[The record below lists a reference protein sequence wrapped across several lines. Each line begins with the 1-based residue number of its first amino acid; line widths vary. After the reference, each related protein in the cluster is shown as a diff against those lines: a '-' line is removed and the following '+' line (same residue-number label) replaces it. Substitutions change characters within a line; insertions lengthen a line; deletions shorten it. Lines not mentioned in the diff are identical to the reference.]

1 MSGAKQLQEGSG
13 VEASGEE
20 SAGEMTWEKPAFD
33 SGNPNLKFQNPRLL
47 RKRRTHYNSISHAGV
62 NGLTLA
68 SGNPA
73 SSGDGLLM
81 GTRGP
86 YGKNSR
92 KSRNGFRQT
101 PKKASDKDVWIRVG
115 DELDELELDHDDPD
129 YESEEESPVVIESV
143 KAVLSDEDFEEFFST
158 LVREYYDHCKVEEVI
173 DALKDI
179 AMTSLQRRRL
189 PVLAINLA
197 LQHKMGH
204 CELTSELL
212 SAMCGK
218 VISMSGMQ
226 QGFQLLLDDMPDI
239 VIDVPKAP
247 EYVGRFIARAVAD
260 DILPPKFVQQFK
272 EVNAAMPPAGTSPVV
287 ADTVH
292 PPVRIASRRD
302 SASIADSVGANTRSS
317 SGVSSGCDS
326 NAHMMPSGDA
336 PVNYALQAI
345 NKAEA
350 LLTLSHAY
358 RHLDIVWGIPPNER
372 VTTMLMKQIYCILLE
387 YLRTGSFEDALS
399 SLQELDSPHFHHE
412 LVYQAIL
419 LVLAREA
426 DDHVSDRM
434 LELLDKLC
442 RSVVISFDQLMTGV
456 RRVYAELPELH
467 QDLPIVYVLLERFLR
482 AAVAKGFLPQK
493 LANEMPANPR
503 KRYVS
508 EGDGFRKTAPTDRV

>member
-1 MSGAKQLQEGSG
+1 MSGTKQLQEGSC
-13 VEASGEE
+13 VDASGEE

-33 SGNPNLKFQNPRLL
+33 NEAPNLKCQNPRLL

-68 SGNPA
+68 SGNST
-73 SSGDGLLM
+73 SSGDGLLVT
-81 GTRGP
+81 TRGP

-101 PKKASDKDVWIRVG
+101 SKKASDKDVWIRVG

-129 YESEEESPVVIESV
+129 YESEEEVSPVVIESV

-158 LVREYYDHCKVEEVI
+158 LVHEYYDHCKVEEVI
-173 DALKDI
+173 DGLKDV
-179 AMTSLQRRRL
+179 AMTPLQRRRL

-260 DILPPKFVQQFK
+260 DILPPKFVQQCK

-287 ADTVH
+287 ADTAH

-302 SASIADSVGANTRSS
+302 SASISESVGANTRSS
-317 SGVSSGCDS
+317 SGVSSGCNS
-326 NAHMMPSGDA
+326 SAHATSSGDA
-336 PVNYALQAI
+336 PANYALQAI

-434 LELLDKLC
+434 LELLDTLC
-442 RSVVISFDQLMTGV
+442 RSVVISFDQLTMGV
-456 RRVYAELPELH
+456 KRVYAELPELH

-493 LANEMPANPR
+493 LANEMPS
-503 KRYVS
+503 K
-508 EGDGFRKTAPTDRV
+508 

>member
-1 MSGAKQLQEGSG
+1 MSGTKQLQEGSG

-20 SAGEMTWEKPAFD
+20 SAGEMTWEKPDFD
-33 SGNPNLKFQNPRLL
+33 SENPNLKSQNPRLL

-68 SGNPA
+68 SGNSP
-73 SSGDGLLM
+73 SCGDGLLM
-81 GTRGP
+81 STRVP

-101 PKKASDKDVWIRVG
+101 PKKTSDKDVWIRVG
-115 DELDELELDHDDPD
+115 DELDELELDCGDPD
-129 YESEEESPVVIESV
+129 YESEEENPVVIETV

-158 LVREYYDHCKVEEVI
+158 LVHEYYDHCNVEEVI
-173 DALKDI
+173 DGLKDI
-179 AMTSLQRRRL
+179 AMTPLQRRRL

-197 LQHKMGH
+197 LQQKMGH

-272 EVNAAMPPAGTSPVV
+272 EVNAAMPPAGISPVV
-287 ADTVH
+287 ADTAH

-302 SASIADSVGANTRSS
+302 SASIAESVGANTRSS
-317 SGVSSGCDS
+317 SGISSGCDGS
-326 NAHMMPSGDA
+326 AHMTPSGDA

-387 YLRTGSFEDALS
+387 YLRTGNFEDALS

-412 LVYQAIL
+412 LVYQAIF

-442 RSVVISFDQLMTGV
+442 RSVVISFDQLVTGV
-456 RRVYAELPELH
+456 KRVYAELPELH

-482 AAVAKGFLPQK
+482 AAVVKGFLPQK

-508 EGDGFRKTAPTDRV
+508 EGDGFRKAATTERV